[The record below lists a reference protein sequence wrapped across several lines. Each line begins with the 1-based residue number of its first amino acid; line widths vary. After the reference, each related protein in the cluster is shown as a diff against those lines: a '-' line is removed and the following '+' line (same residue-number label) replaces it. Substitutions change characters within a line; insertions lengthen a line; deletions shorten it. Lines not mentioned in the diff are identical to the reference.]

1 MSENKS
7 SCSQK
12 EKKEKEGDTPK
23 IPERCKEEFEAVKY
37 CFSQISVCDEYV
49 IYLKQCVDSR
59 DTDS

>member
-23 IPERCKEEFEAVKY
+23 IPERCKEEFEDVKY
-37 CFSQISVCDEYV
+37 CFSRKIGEFKLTTSIQ
-49 IYLKQCVDSR
+49 
-59 DTDS
+59 